1 MPAILLCFLGTILAV
16 GVHGAGPSSS
26 DNIKFSSNFLKKDE
40 NAKHLLDLMK
50 GHFSNS
56 LDYLISGKYY
66 DSQDVE
72 FPGMAK
78 LLVEES
84 DRQWEEGMSVLK
96 KYLHLGGTT
105 DGSNFIDSM
114 NFIGTFQQNNAVDVN
129 YKDSLKTV
137 MTKSHH
143 LTREITKLHV
153 KANQNPSNNGDTAVL
168 HFLQEKAEKEI
179 EVARKMAGL
188 YVMVKDMFSDGIAL
202 GIFDQSL

>member
-1 MPAILLCFLGTILAV
+1 MPAVLLCFLGTILAV
-16 GVHGAGPSSS
+16 GVHGVGTSSS
-26 DNIKFSSNFLKKDE
+26 GDKSFSSSFMENDE
-40 NAKHLLDLMK
+40 NAKKFLALMN

-72 FPGMAK
+72 YPGMAK

-105 DGSNFIDSM
+105 DGSYFINSM
-114 NFIGTFQQNNAVDVN
+114 DFAGTFQQNDAIDVN
-129 YKDSLKTV
+129 YKNSLKTV

-143 LTREITKLHV
+143 LTTEITKLHV
-153 KANQNPSNNGDTAVL
+153 KASKTPTNNGDTAVL
-168 HFLQEKAEKEI
+168 HFLQEKAEKET
-179 EVARKMAGL
+179 EVARKMEGL
-188 YVMVKDMFSDGIAL
+188 FVMVKDMYSDGIAL